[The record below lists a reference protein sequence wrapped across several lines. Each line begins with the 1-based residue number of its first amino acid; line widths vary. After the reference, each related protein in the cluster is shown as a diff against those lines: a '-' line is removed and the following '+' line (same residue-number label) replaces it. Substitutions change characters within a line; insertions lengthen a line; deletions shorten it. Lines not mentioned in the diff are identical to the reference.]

1 MKFFRKRLWAILPVI
16 LAFSAACETDPDSI
30 LGNGMHDNNVLVAK
44 YDTAFKIEAFSV
56 SDDSLILQNGSDVL
70 IGASYSPV
78 FGGAT
83 YNLVVQLLSMRTSD
97 TAYHAGELTAGF
109 RVDSVVL
116 NLPYSTFYPTHKKMD
131 GRPLTFSLYEV
142 TEDLVDGTGA
152 DSAYSSNYQV
162 KYDPVALSAPI
173 TVYPRPYD
181 TVTDTVNGTA
191 MTVIP
196 DLRVRVDNKFGE
208 KLLNSVLQMT
218 STEQEDISAMPKYF
232 KGMYLKVEPCYS
244 ENQSIVFL
252 VSNLYAEGAMI
263 TVYFNGDGTSTSYQ
277 DFILGPM
284 RFTHVLRDR
293 NLSTDLLYKSQME
306 ESGDT
311 ASGGQR
317 LYIEGSGGSR
327 VRFRIP
333 NFPTEIDGDKIV
345 INQAVLVL
353 KNVDKGEES
362 DIGYPEQLQCFL
374 YHGKASESELPDA
387 SDPGGYYDESAGEY
401 RLNVTRYFQKLA
413 YMTTVDT
420 ANRKYFR
427 DYIDVAPVTTER
439 YERPTRVVLY
449 GPRAEK
455 DYMRLEVIY
464 TIINDSI
471 NR

>member
-16 LAFSAACETDPDSI
+16 LAFSAACKPDPDSI

-196 DLRVRVDNKFGE
+196 DLRVRVDNKLGE

-374 YHGKASESELPDA
+374 YHGKASESGLPDA

>member
-16 LAFSAACETDPDSI
+16 LAFSAACKPDPDSI

-196 DLRVRVDNKFGE
+196 DLRVRVDNKLGE